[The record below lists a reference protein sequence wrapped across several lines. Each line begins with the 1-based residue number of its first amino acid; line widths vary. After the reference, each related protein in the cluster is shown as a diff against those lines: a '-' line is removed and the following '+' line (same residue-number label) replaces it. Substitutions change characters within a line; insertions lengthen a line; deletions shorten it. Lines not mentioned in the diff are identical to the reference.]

1 MRTPEAHLYNMEGYT
16 MANANKGYDINTG
29 LYSSRY
35 YARKAAT
42 GAKVI
47 VKVCGGYTIMTAAD
61 YNIWRNQR

>member
-1 MRTPEAHLYNMEGYT
+1 MEGYT
-16 MANANKGYDINTG
+16 MANANKRYDINTG

-42 GAKVI
+42 GAEVI

>member
-1 MRTPEAHLYNMEGYT
+1 
-16 MANANKGYDINTG
+16 MANANKRYDINTG

-42 GAKVI
+42 GAEVI

>member
-1 MRTPEAHLYNMEGYT
+1 MDT
-16 MANANKGYDINTG
+16 NKGYDINTG

-42 GAKVI
+42 VNEVV
-47 VKVCGGYTIMTAAD
+47 VKVCGGYMVMSAAD

>member
-1 MRTPEAHLYNMEGYT
+1 

-42 GAKVI
+42 GAEVI

-61 YNIWRNQR
+61 YNIWCKQC